1 MGCEGIRGY
10 DEPCPERREC
20 EADDRDSREAG
31 RPSREDSREDSKE
44 DSKKDSREDSRKDS
58 KEDSREDVRASRED
72 SREQCDRDDPRCS
85 GPVSR
90 PPRMQPVCETFFD
103 LLKGLFCKVIF

>member
-1 MGCEGIRGY
+1 MGNWFFAGQDAFSRMRLYKEWGVMKPGDVCEGIRGY

-44 DSKKDSREDSRKDS
+44 DSRKDSKEDSRKDSREDSRKDS
-58 KEDSREDVRASRED
+58 KEDSREDVR
-72 SREQCDRDDPRCS
+72 
-85 GPVSR
+85 
-90 PPRMQPVCETFFD
+90 
-103 LLKGLFCKVIF
+103 